1 MNTDRRGSAPLRAA
15 GFTLIELVIVVAIIA
30 ILTAIALPRY
40 NDYITRGKLTD
51 GQNYLANY
59 RVSMEQFY
67 QDSRNYGTAVGATTC
82 GVTPTN
88 SSYFTIT
95 CVTNNANQGFK
106 ATATGMAGTP
116 VNGFIF
122 TIDNTNTKQTTAV
135 QSASWG
141 PLPSNTSPCW
151 IIRKGGGCT

>member
-1 MNTDRRGSAPLRAA
+1 MNTDRRGPVPVRAA

-67 QDSRNYGTAVGATTC
+67 QDSRNYGSTGTTC
-82 GVTPTN
+82 GVAPTN

-95 CVTNNANQGFK
+95 CVTTNAGQGYT

-116 VNGFIF
+116 VNGFAY
-122 TIDNTNTKQTTAV
+122 TIDNTNKKQTTAV
-135 QSASWG
+135 ATASWG
-141 PLPSNTSPCW
+141 PLPAAASPCW